1 MLMNVG
7 EGKPVPSTHGLLS
20 TVCFQLGPN
29 APVTYALEGSVAIA
43 GRAVQVSGTTT
54 IHSLTASL
62 LPLRLSLALALITHP
77 LLLSSSATTWR

>member
-62 LPLRLSLALALITHP
+62 LPLRLSLALITHP
-77 LLLSSSATTWR
+77 LLVLSSSATTWR